1 MTTRS
6 RSVLRYSSSTYSK
19 GEKGDRRDASHC
31 SAHRHHRR
39 GAPVNTETSSPA
51 FATGHMATEPARVL
65 GLLSTAVASVL
76 ALLVVFGV
84 NLTEGQVAGILG
96 VIAGVGP
103 LVTAFLIRGK
113 VYSPASVRRLVKHG
127 VEVGVV
133 VGEAHAG

>member
-1 MTTRS
+1 
-6 RSVLRYSSSTYSK
+6 
-19 GEKGDRRDASHC
+19 
-31 SAHRHHRR
+31 
-39 GAPVNTETSSPA
+39 
-51 FATGHMATEPARVL
+51 MATEPARVL

-84 NLTEGQVAGILG
+84 NLTESQVAGILG